1 MEINLRRVVFPMLSL
16 LSALPFFMPGRCG
29 FETELARRA
38 PGFGAPVTDGF
49 TGGRPGQ
56 PPG

>member
-38 PGFGAPVTDGF
+38 HDLGAPVTDGF
-49 TGGRPGQ
+49 TEGGPGQ
-56 PPG
+56 SPG